1 MLSKK
6 NDLVARVAGVLVRVV
21 VGAVLLAVDDDRQAR
36 AGKYRPAASFLPPR
50 AAITR
55 RLISSRVG
63 VGPSYSWSFS
73 EGWSRLK
80 AEVEVSNDR
89 VMIRMASAQL

>member
-1 MLSKK
+1 MPDIFAGGLKF
-6 NDLVARVAGVLVRVV
+6 NEQRVDGIRHLRIRVE
-21 VGAVLLAVDDDRQAR
+21 LMPFFR
-36 AGKYRPAASFLPPR
+36 
-50 AAITR
+50 
-55 RLISSRVG
+55 RVG